1 MNLKNLEAFYWVV
14 TLNSFNKAAIK
25 LQTTQPAVSQKIT
38 SLENEL
44 GFKVLD
50 RSLRQFKLTHK
61 GMTLFKYAE
70 KFMRLETDLVAE
82 LTENQHLTG
91 TIRLGV
97 SETIVY
103 TWLVEYIEKV
113 QQEFPKVSVE
123 IVVDLTPN
131 LQEGIRTGDL
141 DMAFLLGPTL
151 AFECIEQSLCNF
163 ELSFLAA
170 PSFKGGIGQMSFK
183 ALMSHTIL
191 TYPKITYPYKELKAK
206 MKEQGIDEPLSI
218 TSYSLATLLRLAE
231 QGLGIAVVPTLTALK
246 EITDGRLEILDTPIR
261 LKTFHFTSIYIHGND
276 VALKEKLTEVAV
288 KVSASAMKRLN
299 EQIKKISRIGYL
311 FVSFFFSKLSLLVCK
326 VIKAAYESR

>member
-14 TLNSFNKAAIK
+14 TLNSFNKAATK

-38 SLENEL
+38 SLENDL

-50 RSLRQFKLTHK
+50 RSFRQLKPTHK
-61 GMTLFKYAE
+61 GITLFKYAE

-113 QQEFPKVSVE
+113 QKEFPKVSVE

-131 LQEGIRTGDL
+131 LQEGVRTGDL

-151 AFECIEQSLCNF
+151 AFECVEQALCDF

-170 PSFKGGIGQMSFK
+170 PSFKGGVGQMSFK

-206 MKEQGIDEPLSI
+206 MKEQALDEPLSI

-246 EITDGRLEILDTPIR
+246 EITDGRLEILNTPIQ
-261 LKTFHFTSIYIHGND
+261 LKTFHFTSIYMQGND
-276 VALKEKLTEVAV
+276 AALKEKLTDVAV
-288 KVSASAMKRLN
+288 TVSESAMKRLLDK
-299 EQIKKISRIGYL
+299 IKK
-311 FVSFFFSKLSLLVCK
+311 
-326 VIKAAYESR
+326 

>member
-14 TLNSFNKAAIK
+14 TLNSFNKAATK

-131 LQEGIRTGDL
+131 LQEGVRTGDL

-183 ALMSHTIL
+183 NLMSHTIL

-206 MKEQGIDEPLSI
+206 MKEKGIDEPLSI

-246 EITDGRLEILDTPIR
+246 EITDGRLEILNTPIR

-288 KVSASAMKRLN
+288 QVSESAMKRLN
-299 EQIKKISRIGYL
+299 EQIKK
-311 FVSFFFSKLSLLVCK
+311 
-326 VIKAAYESR
+326 

>member
-14 TLNSFNKAAIK
+14 TLNSFNKAATK

-38 SLENEL
+38 SLENDL

-50 RSLRQFKLTHK
+50 RSFRQLKPTHK

-82 LTENQHLTG
+82 LTENHHLTG

-113 QQEFPKVSVE
+113 QKEFPKVSVE

-131 LQEGIRTGDL
+131 LQEGVRTGDL

-151 AFECIEQSLCNF
+151 AFECVEQALCDF

-170 PSFKGGIGQMSFK
+170 PSFKGGVGQMSFK

-206 MKEQGIDEPLSI
+206 MKEQAIDEPLSI

-246 EITDGRLEILDTPIR
+246 EITDGRLEILNTPIQ
-261 LKTFHFTSIYIHGND
+261 LKTFHFTSIYMQGND
-276 VALKEKLTEVAV
+276 AALKEKLTDVAV
-288 KVSASAMKRLN
+288 TVSESAMKRLL
-299 EQIKKISRIGYL
+299 EKIKK
-311 FVSFFFSKLSLLVCK
+311 
-326 VIKAAYESR
+326 

>member
-14 TLNSFNKAAIK
+14 TLNSFNKAATK

-38 SLENEL
+38 SLENDL

-50 RSLRQFKLTHK
+50 RSFRQLKPTHK

-113 QQEFPKVSVE
+113 QKEFPKVTVE
-123 IVVDLTPN
+123 IVVDLTAN
-131 LQEGIRTGDL
+131 LQEGVRTGDL

-151 AFECIEQSLCNF
+151 AFECVEQALCDF

-170 PSFKGGIGQMSFK
+170 PSFKGGVGQMSFK

-206 MKEQGIDEPLSI
+206 MKEQALDEPLSI

-246 EITDGRLEILDTPIR
+246 EITDGRLEILNTPIQ
-261 LKTFHFTSIYIHGND
+261 LKTFHFTSIYMQGND
-276 VALKEKLTEVAV
+276 AALKEKLTDVAV
-288 KVSASAMKRLN
+288 TVSESAMKRLL
-299 EQIKKISRIGYL
+299 EKIKK
-311 FVSFFFSKLSLLVCK
+311 
-326 VIKAAYESR
+326 

>member
-14 TLNSFNKAAIK
+14 TLNSFNKAATK

-38 SLENEL
+38 SLENDL

-50 RSLRQFKLTHK
+50 RSFRQLKPTHK

-113 QQEFPKVSVE
+113 QKEFPKVSVE

-131 LQEGIRTGDL
+131 LQEGVRTGDL

-151 AFECIEQSLCNF
+151 AFECVEQALCDF

-170 PSFKGGIGQMSFK
+170 PFFKGGVGQMSFK

-206 MKEQGIDEPLSI
+206 MKEQALDEPLSI

-246 EITDGRLEILDTPIR
+246 EITDGRLEILNTPIK
-261 LKTFHFTSIYIHGND
+261 LKTFHFTSIYMQGND
-276 VALKEKLTEVAV
+276 AALKEKLTDVAV
-288 KVSASAMKRLN
+288 TVSESAMKRLL
-299 EQIKKISRIGYL
+299 EKIKK
-311 FVSFFFSKLSLLVCK
+311 
-326 VIKAAYESR
+326 

>member
-14 TLNSFNKAAIK
+14 TLNSFNKAATK

-131 LQEGIRTGDL
+131 LQEGVRTGDL

-206 MKEQGIDEPLSI
+206 MKEKGIDEPLSI

-246 EITDGRLEILDTPIR
+246 EITDGRLEILNTPIR

-288 KVSASAMKRLN
+288 QGSESAMKRLN
-299 EQIKKISRIGYL
+299 EQIKK
-311 FVSFFFSKLSLLVCK
+311 
-326 VIKAAYESR
+326 

>member
-14 TLNSFNKAAIK
+14 TLNSFNKAATK
-25 LQTTQPAVSQKIT
+25 LQTTQPGVSQKIT
-38 SLENEL
+38 SLENDL

-50 RSLRQFKLTHK
+50 RSFRQLKPTHK

-103 TWLVEYIEKV
+103 TWLVEYIEKI
-113 QQEFPKVSVE
+113 QKEFPKVSVE

-131 LQEGIRTGDL
+131 LQEGVRTGDL

-151 AFECIEQSLCNF
+151 AFECVEQALCDF

-170 PSFKGGIGQMSFK
+170 PSFKGGVGQMSFK

-206 MKEQGIDEPLSI
+206 MKEQALDEPLSI

-246 EITDGRLEILDTPIR
+246 EITDGRLEILNTPIQ
-261 LKTFHFTSIYIHGND
+261 LKTFHFTSIYMQGND
-276 VALKEKLTEVAV
+276 AALKEKLTDVAV
-288 KVSASAMKRLN
+288 TVSESAMKRLL
-299 EQIKKISRIGYL
+299 EKIKK
-311 FVSFFFSKLSLLVCK
+311 
-326 VIKAAYESR
+326 

>member
-1 MNLKNLEAFYWVV
+1 MNLKNLEALYWVV
-14 TLNSFNKAAIK
+14 TLNSFNKAATK

-38 SLENEL
+38 SLENDL
-44 GFKVLD
+44 GFKVLN
-50 RSLRQFKLTHK
+50 RSFRQLKPTHK

-113 QQEFPKVSVE
+113 QKEFPKVSVE

-131 LQEGIRTGDL
+131 LQEGVRTGDL

-151 AFECIEQSLCNF
+151 AFECVEQALCDF

-170 PSFKGGIGQMSFK
+170 PSFKGGVGQMSFK

-206 MKEQGIDEPLSI
+206 MKEQALDEPLSI

-246 EITDGRLEILDTPIR
+246 EITDGRLEILNTPIQ
-261 LKTFHFTSIYIHGND
+261 LKTFHFTSIYMQGND
-276 VALKEKLTEVAV
+276 AALKEKLTDVAV
-288 KVSASAMKRLN
+288 TVSESAMKRLL
-299 EQIKKISRIGYL
+299 EKIKK
-311 FVSFFFSKLSLLVCK
+311 
-326 VIKAAYESR
+326 

>member
-1 MNLKNLEAFYWVV
+1 VNLKNLEAFYWVV
-14 TLNSFNKAAIK
+14 TLNSFNKAATK

-299 EQIKKISRIGYL
+299 EQIKK
-311 FVSFFFSKLSLLVCK
+311 
-326 VIKAAYESR
+326 

>member
-14 TLNSFNKAAIK
+14 TLNSFNKAATK

-131 LQEGIRTGDL
+131 LQEGVRTGDL

-206 MKEQGIDEPLSI
+206 MKEKGIDEPLSI
-218 TSYSLATLLRLAE
+218 TIYSLATLLRLAE

-246 EITDGRLEILDTPIR
+246 EITDGRLEILNTPIR

-288 KVSASAMKRLN
+288 QVSESAMKRLN
-299 EQIKKISRIGYL
+299 EQIKK
-311 FVSFFFSKLSLLVCK
+311 
-326 VIKAAYESR
+326 

>member
-14 TLNSFNKAAIK
+14 TLNSFNKAATK

-38 SLENEL
+38 SLENDL

-50 RSLRQFKLTHK
+50 RSFRQLKPTHK

-113 QQEFPKVSVE
+113 QKEFPKVSVE

-131 LQEGIRTGDL
+131 LQEGVRTGDL

-151 AFECIEQSLCNF
+151 AFECVEQALCDF

-170 PSFKGGIGQMSFK
+170 PSFKGGVGQMSFK

-206 MKEQGIDEPLSI
+206 MKEQALDEPLSI

-246 EITDGRLEILDTPIR
+246 VITDGRLEILNTPIQ
-261 LKTFHFTSIYIHGND
+261 LKTFHFTSIYMQGND
-276 VALKEKLTEVAV
+276 AALKEKLTDVAV
-288 KVSASAMKRLN
+288 TVSESAMKRLLDK
-299 EQIKKISRIGYL
+299 IKK
-311 FVSFFFSKLSLLVCK
+311 
-326 VIKAAYESR
+326 

>member
-14 TLNSFNKAAIK
+14 TLNSFNKAATK

-38 SLENEL
+38 SLENDL

-50 RSLRQFKLTHK
+50 RSFRQLKPTHK

-113 QQEFPKVSVE
+113 QKEFPKVSVE

-131 LQEGIRTGDL
+131 LQEGVRTGDL

-151 AFECIEQSLCNF
+151 AFRCVEQALCDF

-170 PSFKGGIGQMSFK
+170 PSFKGGVGQMSFK

-206 MKEQGIDEPLSI
+206 MKEQALDEPLSI

-246 EITDGRLEILDTPIR
+246 EITDGRLEILNTPIQ
-261 LKTFHFTSIYIHGND
+261 LKTFHFTSIYMQGND
-276 VALKEKLTEVAV
+276 AALKEKLTDVAV
-288 KVSASAMKRLN
+288 TVSESAMKRLL
-299 EQIKKISRIGYL
+299 EKIKK
-311 FVSFFFSKLSLLVCK
+311 
-326 VIKAAYESR
+326 

>member
-14 TLNSFNKAAIK
+14 TLNSFNKAATK

-38 SLENEL
+38 SLENDL

-50 RSLRQFKLTHK
+50 RSFRQLKPTHK

-113 QQEFPKVSVE
+113 QKEFPKVSVE

-131 LQEGIRTGDL
+131 LQEGVRTGDL

-151 AFECIEQSLCNF
+151 AFECVEQVLCDF

-170 PSFKGGIGQMSFK
+170 PSFKGGVGQMSFK

-206 MKEQGIDEPLSI
+206 MKEQALDEPLSI

-246 EITDGRLEILDTPIR
+246 EITDGRLEILNTPIQ
-261 LKTFHFTSIYIHGND
+261 LKTFHFTSIYMQGND
-276 VALKEKLTEVAV
+276 AALKEKLTDVAV
-288 KVSASAMKRLN
+288 IVSESAMKRLLDK
-299 EQIKKISRIGYL
+299 IKK
-311 FVSFFFSKLSLLVCK
+311 
-326 VIKAAYESR
+326 

>member
-14 TLNSFNKAAIK
+14 TLNSFNKAATK

-38 SLENEL
+38 SLENDL

-50 RSLRQFKLTHK
+50 RSFRQLKPTHK

-113 QQEFPKVSVE
+113 QKEFPKVSVE

-131 LQEGIRTGDL
+131 LQEGVRTGDL

-151 AFECIEQSLCNF
+151 AFECVEQALCDF

-170 PSFKGGIGQMSFK
+170 PSFKGGVGQMSFK
-183 ALMSHTIL
+183 ALMSQTIL

-206 MKEQGIDEPLSI
+206 MKEQALDEPLSI

-246 EITDGRLEILDTPIR
+246 EITDGRLEILNTPIQ
-261 LKTFHFTSIYIHGND
+261 LKTFHFTSIYMQGND
-276 VALKEKLTEVAV
+276 AALKEKLTDVAV
-288 KVSASAMKRLN
+288 TVSESAMKRLLDK
-299 EQIKKISRIGYL
+299 IKK
-311 FVSFFFSKLSLLVCK
+311 
-326 VIKAAYESR
+326 

>member
-14 TLNSFNKAAIK
+14 TLNSFNKAATK

-38 SLENEL
+38 SLENDL

-50 RSLRQFKLTHK
+50 RSFRQLKPTHK

-113 QQEFPKVSVE
+113 QKEFPKVSVE

-131 LQEGIRTGDL
+131 LQEGVRTGDL
-141 DMAFLLGPTL
+141 DMAFFFFFTL
-151 AFECIEQSLCNF
+151 AFECVEQALCDF

-170 PSFKGGIGQMSFK
+170 PSFKGGVGQMSFK

-206 MKEQGIDEPLSI
+206 MKEQALDEPLSI

-246 EITDGRLEILDTPIR
+246 EITDGRLEILNTPIQ
-261 LKTFHFTSIYIHGND
+261 LKTFHFTSIYMQGND
-276 VALKEKLTEVAV
+276 AALKEKLTDVAV
-288 KVSASAMKRLN
+288 TVSESAMKRLL
-299 EQIKKISRIGYL
+299 EKIKK
-311 FVSFFFSKLSLLVCK
+311 
-326 VIKAAYESR
+326 

>member
-1 MNLKNLEAFYWVV
+1 MNLKNLAAFYWVV
-14 TLNSFNKAAIK
+14 TLNSFNKAATK

-38 SLENEL
+38 SLENDL

-50 RSLRQFKLTHK
+50 RSFRQLKPTHK

-113 QQEFPKVSVE
+113 QKEFPKVSVE

-131 LQEGIRTGDL
+131 LQEGVRTGDL

-151 AFECIEQSLCNF
+151 AFECVEQALCDF

-170 PSFKGGIGQMSFK
+170 PSFKGGVGQMSFK

-206 MKEQGIDEPLSI
+206 MKEQALDEPLSI

-246 EITDGRLEILDTPIR
+246 EITDGRLEILNTPIQ
-261 LKTFHFTSIYIHGND
+261 LKTFQFTSIYRQGHD
-276 VALKEKLTEVAV
+276 AALKEKLTDVAV
-288 KVSASAMKRLN
+288 TVSESAMKRLL
-299 EQIKKISRIGYL
+299 EKIKK
-311 FVSFFFSKLSLLVCK
+311 
-326 VIKAAYESR
+326 

>member
-131 LQEGIRTGDL
+131 LQEGVRTGDL

-183 ALMSHTIL
+183 ALMSYTIL

-299 EQIKKISRIGYL
+299 EQIKK
-311 FVSFFFSKLSLLVCK
+311 
-326 VIKAAYESR
+326 

>member
-14 TLNSFNKAAIK
+14 TLNSFNKAATK

-131 LQEGIRTGDL
+131 LQEGVRTGDL

-170 PSFKGGIGQMSFK
+170 PSFKGGLGQMSFK
-183 ALMSHTIL
+183 NLMSHTIL
-191 TYPKITYPYKELKAK
+191 TYPKNTYPYKELKAK
-206 MKEQGIDEPLSI
+206 MKEKGIDEPLSI

-246 EITDGRLEILDTPIR
+246 EITDGRLEILNTPIR
-261 LKTFHFTSIYIHGND
+261 LKTFHFTSIYIYGND

-288 KVSASAMKRLN
+288 QVSESAMKRLN
-299 EQIKKISRIGYL
+299 EQIKK
-311 FVSFFFSKLSLLVCK
+311 
-326 VIKAAYESR
+326 

>member
-14 TLNSFNKAAIK
+14 NLNSFNKAATK

-38 SLENEL
+38 SLENDL

-50 RSLRQFKLTHK
+50 RSFRQLKPTHK

-113 QQEFPKVSVE
+113 QKEFPKVSVE

-131 LQEGIRTGDL
+131 LQEGVRTGDL

-151 AFECIEQSLCNF
+151 AFECVEQALCDF

-170 PSFKGGIGQMSFK
+170 PSFKGGVGQMSFK

-206 MKEQGIDEPLSI
+206 MKEQALDEPLSI

-246 EITDGRLEILDTPIR
+246 EITDGRLEILNTPIQ
-261 LKTFHFTSIYIHGND
+261 LKTFHFTSIYMQGND
-276 VALKEKLTEVAV
+276 AALKEKLTDVAV
-288 KVSASAMKRLN
+288 TVSESAMKRLLDK
-299 EQIKKISRIGYL
+299 IKK
-311 FVSFFFSKLSLLVCK
+311 
-326 VIKAAYESR
+326 

>member
-14 TLNSFNKAAIK
+14 TLNSFNKAATK

-61 GMTLFKYAE
+61 GRTLFKYAE

-131 LQEGIRTGDL
+131 LQEGVRTGDL

-206 MKEQGIDEPLSI
+206 MKEKGIDEPLSI

-246 EITDGRLEILDTPIR
+246 EITDGRLEILNTPIR

-288 KVSASAMKRLN
+288 QVSESAMKRLN
-299 EQIKKISRIGYL
+299 EQIKK
-311 FVSFFFSKLSLLVCK
+311 
-326 VIKAAYESR
+326 

>member
-1 MNLKNLEAFYWVV
+1 MNLKSLEAFYWVV
-14 TLNSFNKAAIK
+14 TLNSFNKAAAK

-38 SLENEL
+38 ALENDL

-50 RSLRQFKLTHK
+50 RGFRQFKPTHK

-113 QQEFPKVSVE
+113 QKEFPKVSVE

-131 LQEGIRTGDL
+131 LQEGVRTGDL

-151 AFECIEQSLCNF
+151 AFECVEQALCDF

-170 PSFKGGIGQMSFK
+170 PSFKGGVGQMSFK

-206 MKEQGIDEPLSI
+206 MKEQALDEPLSI

-246 EITDGRLEILDTPIR
+246 EITDGRLEILNTPIQ
-261 LKTFHFTSIYIHGND
+261 LKTFHFTSIYMQGND
-276 VALKEKLTEVAV
+276 AALKEKLTDVAV
-288 KVSASAMKRLN
+288 TVSESAMKRLL
-299 EQIKKISRIGYL
+299 EKIKK
-311 FVSFFFSKLSLLVCK
+311 
-326 VIKAAYESR
+326 

>member
-113 QQEFPKVSVE
+113 QQEFPKISVE

-131 LQEGIRTGDL
+131 LQEGVRTGDL

-206 MKEQGIDEPLSI
+206 MKEKGIDEPLSI

-246 EITDGRLEILDTPIR
+246 EITDGRLEILNTPIR

-299 EQIKKISRIGYL
+299 EQIKK
-311 FVSFFFSKLSLLVCK
+311 
-326 VIKAAYESR
+326 

>member
-14 TLNSFNKAAIK
+14 TLNSFNKAATK

-38 SLENEL
+38 SLENDL

-50 RSLRQFKLTHK
+50 RSFRQLKPIHK

-113 QQEFPKVSVE
+113 QKEFPKVSVE

-131 LQEGIRTGDL
+131 LQEGVRTGDL

-151 AFECIEQSLCNF
+151 AFECVEQALCDF

-170 PSFKGGIGQMSFK
+170 PSFKGGVGQMSFK

-206 MKEQGIDEPLSI
+206 MKEQALDEPLSI

-246 EITDGRLEILDTPIR
+246 EITDGRLEILNTPIQ
-261 LKTFHFTSIYIHGND
+261 LKTFHFTSIYMQGND
-276 VALKEKLTEVAV
+276 AALKEKLTDVAV
-288 KVSASAMKRLN
+288 TVSESAMKRLLDK
-299 EQIKKISRIGYL
+299 IKK
-311 FVSFFFSKLSLLVCK
+311 
-326 VIKAAYESR
+326 

>member
-14 TLNSFNKAAIK
+14 TLNSFNNAATK

-131 LQEGIRTGDL
+131 LQEGVRTGDL

-206 MKEQGIDEPLSI
+206 MKEKGIDEPLSI

-246 EITDGRLEILDTPIR
+246 EITDGRLEILNTPIR

-288 KVSASAMKRLN
+288 QVSESAMKRLN
-299 EQIKKISRIGYL
+299 EQIKK
-311 FVSFFFSKLSLLVCK
+311 
-326 VIKAAYESR
+326 

>member
-14 TLNSFNKAAIK
+14 TLNSFNKAATK

-113 QQEFPKVSVE
+113 QQEFPKISVE

-131 LQEGIRTGDL
+131 LQEGVRTGDL

-206 MKEQGIDEPLSI
+206 MKEKGIDEPLSI

-246 EITDGRLEILDTPIR
+246 EITDGRLEILNTPIR

-299 EQIKKISRIGYL
+299 EQIKK
-311 FVSFFFSKLSLLVCK
+311 
-326 VIKAAYESR
+326 

>member
-14 TLNSFNKAAIK
+14 TLNSFNKAATK

-38 SLENEL
+38 SLENDL

-50 RSLRQFKLTHK
+50 RSFRQLKPTHK

-113 QQEFPKVSVE
+113 QKEFPKVSVE

-131 LQEGIRTGDL
+131 LQEGVRTGDL

-151 AFECIEQSLCNF
+151 AFECVEQALCDF

-170 PSFKGGIGQMSFK
+170 PSFKGGVGQMSFK

-206 MKEQGIDEPLSI
+206 MKEQALDEPLSI

-246 EITDGRLEILDTPIR
+246 EITDGRLEILNTPIQ
-261 LKTFHFTSIYIHGND
+261 LKTFHFTLIYMQGND
-276 VALKEKLTEVAV
+276 AALKEKLTDVAV
-288 KVSASAMKRLN
+288 TVSESAMKRLL
-299 EQIKKISRIGYL
+299 EKIKNN
-311 FVSFFFSKLSLLVCK
+311 
-326 VIKAAYESR
+326 

>member
-14 TLNSFNKAAIK
+14 TLNSFNKAATK

-38 SLENEL
+38 ALENEL

-131 LQEGIRTGDL
+131 LQEGVRTGDL

-151 AFECIEQSLCNF
+151 AFECIEHSLCNF

-206 MKEQGIDEPLSI
+206 MKEKGIDEPLSI

-231 QGLGIAVVPTLTALK
+231 QGLGIAVVPILTALK
-246 EITDGRLEILDTPIR
+246 EITDGRLEILNTPIR

-288 KVSASAMKRLN
+288 QVSESAMKRLN
-299 EQIKKISRIGYL
+299 EQIKK
-311 FVSFFFSKLSLLVCK
+311 
-326 VIKAAYESR
+326 

>member
-14 TLNSFNKAAIK
+14 TLNSFNKAATK

-38 SLENEL
+38 SLENDL

-50 RSLRQFKLTHK
+50 RSFRQLKPTHK

-113 QQEFPKVSVE
+113 QKEFPKVSVE

-131 LQEGIRTGDL
+131 LQEGVRTGDL

-151 AFECIEQSLCNF
+151 ALECVEQALCDF

-170 PSFKGGIGQMSFK
+170 PSFKGGVGQMSFK

-206 MKEQGIDEPLSI
+206 MKEQALDEPLSI

-246 EITDGRLEILDTPIR
+246 EITDGRLEILNTPIQ
-261 LKTFHFTSIYIHGND
+261 LKTFHFTSIYMQGND
-276 VALKEKLTEVAV
+276 AALKEKLTDVAV
-288 KVSASAMKRLN
+288 TVSESAMKRLL
-299 EQIKKISRIGYL
+299 EKIKK
-311 FVSFFFSKLSLLVCK
+311 
-326 VIKAAYESR
+326 

>member
-14 TLNSFNKAAIK
+14 ILNSFNKAATK

-38 SLENEL
+38 SLENDL

-50 RSLRQFKLTHK
+50 RSFRQLKPTHK

-113 QQEFPKVSVE
+113 QKEFPKVSVE

-131 LQEGIRTGDL
+131 LQEGVRTGDL

-151 AFECIEQSLCNF
+151 AFECVEQALCDF

-170 PSFKGGIGQMSFK
+170 PSFKGGVGQMSFK

-206 MKEQGIDEPLSI
+206 MKEQALDEPLSI
-218 TSYSLATLLRLAE
+218 TSSSLATLLRLAE

-246 EITDGRLEILDTPIR
+246 EITDGRLEILNTPIQ
-261 LKTFHFTSIYIHGND
+261 LKTFHFTSIYMQGND
-276 VALKEKLTEVAV
+276 AALKEKLTDVAV
-288 KVSASAMKRLN
+288 TVSESAMKRLL
-299 EQIKKISRIGYL
+299 EKIKK
-311 FVSFFFSKLSLLVCK
+311 
-326 VIKAAYESR
+326 

>member
-14 TLNSFNKAAIK
+14 ILNSFNKAATK

-38 SLENEL
+38 SLENDL

-50 RSLRQFKLTHK
+50 RSFRQLKPTHK

-113 QQEFPKVSVE
+113 QKEFPKVSVE

-131 LQEGIRTGDL
+131 LQEGVRTGDL

-151 AFECIEQSLCNF
+151 AFECVEQALCDF

-170 PSFKGGIGQMSFK
+170 PSFKGGVGQMSFK

-206 MKEQGIDEPLSI
+206 MKDQALDAPLSI

-246 EITDGRLEILDTPIR
+246 EITDGRLEILNTPIQ
-261 LKTFHFTSIYIHGND
+261 LKTFHFTSIYMQGND
-276 VALKEKLTEVAV
+276 AALKEKLTDVAV
-288 KVSASAMKRLN
+288 TVSESAMKRLLDK
-299 EQIKKISRIGYL
+299 IKK
-311 FVSFFFSKLSLLVCK
+311 
-326 VIKAAYESR
+326 

>member
-14 TLNSFNKAAIK
+14 TLNSFNKAATK

-38 SLENEL
+38 SLENDL

-50 RSLRQFKLTHK
+50 RSFRQLKPTHK

-113 QQEFPKVSVE
+113 QKEFPKVSVE

-131 LQEGIRTGDL
+131 LQEGVRTGDL

-151 AFECIEQSLCNF
+151 AFECVEQALCDF

-170 PSFKGGIGQMSFK
+170 PSFKGGVGQMPFK

-206 MKEQGIDEPLSI
+206 MKEQALDEPLSI

-246 EITDGRLEILDTPIR
+246 EITDGRLEILNTPIQ
-261 LKTFHFTSIYIHGND
+261 LKTFHFTSIYMQGND
-276 VALKEKLTEVAV
+276 AALKEKLTDVAV
-288 KVSASAMKRLN
+288 TVSESAMKRLL
-299 EQIKKISRIGYL
+299 EKIKK
-311 FVSFFFSKLSLLVCK
+311 
-326 VIKAAYESR
+326 